1 LRAKPRCFNER
12 SRFEFKH
19 YLHEETTMKNA
30 VHRQV
35 LLAIGSAVLMAT
47 PLMTQA
53 KSEIGMDACLNAFV
67 SEEIPEGHPVK
78 IVKLDSVSGW
88 MSPRNST
95 IEITAKGRRSGDSYG
110 AATCVVNRKGELVAM
125 HIHDER
131 ARYADGGALKQ
142 EPRG

>member
-1 LRAKPRCFNER
+1 
-12 SRFEFKH
+12 
-19 YLHEETTMKNA
+19 MKNA

-35 LLAIGSAVLMAT
+35 LLAIGSAALMAT

-53 KSEIGMDACLNAFV
+53 KGEVGMDACISAFV
-67 SEEIPEGHPVK
+67 SEEIPEGHPLK
-78 IVKLDSVSGW
+78 IVKRDSSSAW
-88 MSPRNST
+88 MSPRNSM
-95 IEITAKGRRSGDSYG
+95 IEIAAKGRRTGESYG

-125 HIHDER
+125 HIHEER